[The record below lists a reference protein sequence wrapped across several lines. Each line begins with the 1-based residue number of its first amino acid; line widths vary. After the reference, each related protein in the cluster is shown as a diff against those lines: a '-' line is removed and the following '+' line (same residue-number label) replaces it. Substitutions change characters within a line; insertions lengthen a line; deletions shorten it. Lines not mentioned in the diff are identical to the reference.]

1 MRRLS
6 LAFAAAVLL
15 AGCGE
20 AAESSLPVA
29 GVTEIAGPYQAE
41 PYRAFDQALVRK
53 LEDECAASVADG
65 RLELA
70 LADGRGGGRILL
82 VYSGPE
88 GMSAECSASI
98 GADGEVF
105 VDGSGSSSGSGGP
118 DPAPND
124 VLPSSGGSSGGP
136 SSWSYLHGVVGSD
149 IARVVIRLADDT
161 PIEASVGSGRFA
173 VWWPGEAQPARILG
187 YDGDGNLVHDERY

>member
-6 LAFAAAVLL
+6 IAFAATVLL

-20 AAESSLPVA
+20 AAESTLPVA
-29 GVTEIAGPYQAE
+29 GVTEMAGPYQAE

-53 LEDECAASVADG
+53 LEDECATSIADD

-98 GADGEVF
+98 GADGDVF

-118 DPAPND
+118 GPAPND
-124 VLPSSGGSSGGP
+124 VQPSSGGSSDGP

-161 PIEASVGSGRFA
+161 PIEASIGGGRFA
-173 VWWPGEAQPARILG
+173 VWWSGEAQPTRILG